1 MKRLSLGLLACIA
14 LSIISCGNDSDPF
27 LIDTTR
33 VGSLTKEIQI
43 NQLDSVFSEDSI
55 VRKNS
60 GTEFFN
66 STSEIEIFDK
76 EGKPLLI
83 LEPIQQF
90 DSTSTVGYIQIMDSR
105 FQTAKGLNNASTFGD
120 VVKNYEISRI
130 ENTLNSAVV
139 FIDELNLYLTIDKKD
154 LPSSLRYDTDTRI
167 SASQIPDDAKIK
179 YLMISW

>member
-1 MKRLSLGLLACIA
+1 MRILSLLLCI
-14 LSIISCGNDSDPF
+14 SICLTSCGFDSDPF
-27 LIDTTR
+27 LIDNTR
-33 VGSLTKEIQI
+33 VGALTKDIKI

-60 GTEFFN
+60 GTQFFN
-66 STSEIEIFDK
+66 STGEIEIYDK
-76 EGKPLLI
+76 EGNPLLI

-90 DSTSTVGYIQIMDSR
+90 DSTSTVGYIQIMDPR
-105 FQTAKGLNNASTFGD
+105 FQTAKGLSNASTFGE

-154 LPSSLRYDTDTRI
+154 LPTSLRYDTDSRI
-167 SASQIPDDAKIK
+167 TASQIPDDAKIK
-179 YLMISW
+179 YFMVSW